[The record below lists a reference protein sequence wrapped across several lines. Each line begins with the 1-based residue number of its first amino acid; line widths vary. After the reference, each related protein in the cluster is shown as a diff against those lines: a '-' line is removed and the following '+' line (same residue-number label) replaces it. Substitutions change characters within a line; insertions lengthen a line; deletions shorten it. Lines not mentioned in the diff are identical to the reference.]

1 VVASSSHIKPGDKGQ
16 ITAKVDIKG
25 RSGGLSKSIQVFSND
40 PKRPTVTL
48 SLKAI
53 IKKQ

>member
-1 VVASSSHIKPGDKGQ
+1 VVASSSHIKPGDKGK
-16 ITAKVDIKG
+16 ITAKIDIKG
-25 RSGGLSKSIQVFSND
+25 RSGALSKNVQVFSND